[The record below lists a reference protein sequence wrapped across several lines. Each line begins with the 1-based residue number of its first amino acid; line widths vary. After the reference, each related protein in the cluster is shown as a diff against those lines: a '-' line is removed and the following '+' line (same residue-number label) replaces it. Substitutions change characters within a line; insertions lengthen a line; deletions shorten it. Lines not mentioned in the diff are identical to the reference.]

1 MAKRRLKFK
10 YRKVLNILIF
20 VFALI
25 CIGMAIY
32 SIINIV
38 NWKKDVNEND
48 KIQNN
53 IENSITIIEPIEE
66 DQFEKEIKYDIYF
79 ELLKETNKE
88 TIAYIKVNN
97 TNIDYIVVR
106 GKDNSYYLK
115 HNFEKKWNVAGWI
128 FADYHN
134 KFDESDKNIIIYG
147 HNTKDGSM
155 FGTLKKILNNDW
167 YENEDNYKIVLV
179 TENGTYYYQ
188 VFSTYTIKPED
199 YYINTEFKNNDE
211 FDKFIKKLKS
221 RSIYDYKVEV
231 SGEDKILTLSS
242 CIGDGTK
249 RVVLHAKLIENA

>member
-1 MAKRRLKFK
+1 MKTKNRLEPFIMIIF
-10 YRKVLNILIF
+10 ILICLVG
-20 VFALI
+20 VFY
-25 CIGMAIY
+25 Y
-32 SIINIV
+32 SYEIII
-38 NWKKDVNEND
+38 WKINVDENN
-48 KIQNN
+48 KIQNDIKDN
-53 IENSITIIEPIEE
+53 LIVEINEE
-66 DQFEKEIKYDIYF
+66 KTFEEEKEESKFAKYDIDF
-79 ELLKETNKE
+79 NSLIEQNSDTV
-88 TIAYIKVNN
+88 AYVKLNN
-97 TNIDYIVVR
+97 TNIDYVVVK
-106 GKDNSYYLK
+106 GKDNDYYLK

-167 YENEDNYKIVLV
+167 YENEDNYNIVLV

-221 RSIYDYKVEV
+221 RSVYNYKVEV

-249 RVVLHAKLIENA
+249 RVVLHAKLIEIA